1 MATTEER
8 IKHFAESLYA
18 QLVAILNRTE
28 CDFALLTKDNN
39 TFPEFPGV
47 NSANLWN
54 ILIGGDSTGTATFAE
69 LMMAR
74 LEFEVLCCRVLHSVS
89 NFKSNRPITKFSEFP
104 KYDVK
109 KVLLDQMQAST
120 LLITERIWSPDVQKK
135 YIR

>member
-8 IKHFAESLYA
+8 IKRFAESLYA
-18 QLVAILNRTE
+18 QLVAALNRTE

-47 NSANLWN
+47 NSANLRN

-74 LEFEVLCCRVLHSVS
+74 LEFEVSCCRVSHYVS

-104 KYDVK
+104 KYDVE
-109 KVLLDQMQAST
+109 KVLLD
-120 LLITERIWSPDVQKK
+120 
-135 YIR
+135 